1 MQAAGVS
8 LVSWLMK
15 RDGVSPSS
23 LIDAFFREMHHEIWS
38 WKPAKTLQFY
48 KKLMTSFDSLKNL
61 VKVRLSA
68 PLH

>member
-15 RDGVSPSS
+15 RDRVSPSS
-23 LIDAFFREMHHEIWS
+23 LIDELFREMHYEIWP

-48 KKLMTSFDSLKNL
+48 TN
-61 VKVRLSA
+61 
-68 PLH
+68 